1 MLLYSS
7 LFQKFV
13 NTFEIL
19 QLQGY
24 KQQHRVSTTFSLSS
38 AFSCA
43 SRTFKLSSPV
53 SFSNLSS
60 NSDSVNLN
68 KKPDH
73 TEFFCSWSFFFHIH
87 SQFTDQ
93 KERESTIRYSSP
105 LLPSNHKHWH
115 ITQEIMKSLT
125 VSGKKLDQRSLRI
138 SWIRHCY
145 SHWWARSAY
154 QLYLRS
160 QHQPLH

>member
-73 TEFFCSWSFFFHIH
+73 TEFFCSWSFFFSHTFTIH
-87 SQFTDQ
+87 RP
-93 KERESTIRYSSP
+93 EREGKHHPIFFSTTSIKSQTLTHYPRDNEVFNCFRKKTWSKKFKNFLNTS
-105 LLPSNHKHWH
+105 LL
-115 ITQEIMKSLT
+115 QSLVGSKCVPV
-125 VSGKKLDQRSLRI
+125 VS
-138 SWIRHCY
+138 
-145 SHWWARSAY
+145 
-154 QLYLRS
+154 
-160 QHQPLH
+160 

>member
-1 MLLYSS
+1 MLLHSS

-19 QLQGY
+19 QLQDY
-24 KQQHRVSTTFSLSS
+24 KQQHRVSTTFPLSS

-73 TEFFCSWSFFFHIH
+73 TGFFCSWSFFFTYIH
-87 SQFTDQ
+87 NSQTRKGGKAPSDILLHYFHQITNTD
-93 KERESTIRYSSP
+93 T
-105 LLPSNHKHWH
+105 LPK
-115 ITQEIMKSLT
+115 
-125 VSGKKLDQRSLRI
+125 G
-138 SWIRHCY
+138 
-145 SHWWARSAY
+145 
-154 QLYLRS
+154 
-160 QHQPLH
+160 